1 MRRTTFVVSRVKRR
15 RSLTP
20 WRQPRNA
27 PSATRLDILATSLA
41 TMTRALLPS
50 AHRSAHVLNALAA
63 PYAPTRDTTRLA
75 ATLSR
80 RRSAT
85 AEDHALN
92 ERCVWKLR
100 RREATRVM
108 ASARASARALASD
121 RHDRNAISEIL
132 NAPRANILATRRRR
146 ERVSLV

>member
-1 MRRTTFVVSRVKRR
+1 MWKSAVTCGYEGGGLRGRR
-15 RSLTP
+15 
-20 WRQPRNA
+20 
-27 PSATRLDILATSLA
+27 ATRAA
-41 TMTRALLPS
+41 ATRAAATRGRPRGGGHEAATKGA

-121 RHDRNAISEIL
+121 RHARNAISEIL